1 MKHNNNILSKKKI
14 IIPLGVKE
22 KFDKLF
28 EIKSYQ
34 KTTKYNFAKCISII
48 LYHELNEGDDYV
60 PLAANYWKK
69 IYGGNYY
76 KAVLEPLIKANI
88 IQVATVCNNTKEG
101 FQKKQNLYRINPEYF
116 DDKVEVVEYT
126 NSNDT
131 CDIYSPFLEF
141 DNFIIKDKNLKISID
156 YDKTIKWIDDNA
168 ENIFNSYYHPEFIT
182 SDMKKVPSKIKYFN
196 NGISETKHL
205 TIESFESKI
214 PKGDS
219 FFYYKNSIYQA
230 NYQEF
235 HDYKVNI
242 IKKHYKFKVNEL
254 VNTEIDTSRNRINH
268 RLHNQLVTFPSKLLP
283 YVTINNAST
292 VQIDLRT
299 SQFLIFANL
308 INSFLNNKHQE
319 LIQFFKYKNTKDYLT
334 KLFMI
339 LESYKNLLPVTSI
352 NIDEKQDVIYH
363 NDVHQFISD
372 IFYQDF
378 YGLVQNELGLKD
390 RGLTKLILFLLIFKK
405 KTTSNLLTDKL
416 IKKYKTVI
424 SIMNEFKATDSNNK
438 SEKTDPKDENGNDDN
453 QDNNFAVMLQCVEAE
468 IFIDN
473 ILIPLQKK
481 GIPCFSRHDSIVVDH
496 RYRDEVIN
504 QIKDVFKNIGF
515 YYVSKEDDFFWNV
528 ADIEEAEK
536 NGFLDYYSEEQE
548 FEEMCRLADDLEYQ
562 SSLELRNDSIIKSNE
577 RIDVNNDL
585 TDVDLKNFDDDNDS
599 FKNERYDINK
609 IFDFDDIK
617 QEILRNLEKK
627 GLVNSEDVIN
637 KDDENE
643 TRNSEKF
650 DFINLLNIEDIKDD
664 MHLINSL
671 KTYNLTYNDIDYLL
685 NDLVIT
691 TDICEDYYNEVTTEM
706 LEVISNQNYISPNEK
721 DILQNEILEQFGLKS
736 PIQYS
741 LSTNKIIRQ
750 LIYSIYHFI
759 NRNKH

>member
-1 MKHNNNILSKKKI
+1 MKHNNNIFSKKKI

-254 VNTEIDTSRNRINH
+254 VYTKIDTSRNRINH

-283 YVTINNAST
+283 FVTINNAST

-299 SQFLIFANL
+299 SQFLIFANI
-308 INSFLNNKHQE
+308 INSFLNNKHNE
-319 LIQFFKYKNTKDYLT
+319 LIQFVKYKNTKDYLT

-390 RGLTKLILFLLIFKK
+390 RGLTKFILFLLIFKK

-416 IKKYKTVI
+416 IKKYETII

-438 SEKTDPKDENGNDDN
+438 REKTDPKDENGNNVN

-468 IFIDN
+468 LFIDN
-473 ILIPLQKK
+473 ILIPLQKR

-515 YYVSKEDDFFWNV
+515 YYVSKEDDFFWDV
-528 ADIEEAEK
+528 VDYEEAERC
-536 NGFLDYYSEEQE
+536 GFLEWQSNENEYDELCRLAGDKEYELSIQSTNSTSENNEIQEDKSNSHLKKSSNNVNCIEVQTKKENNQELINYVIKKTHNDINKLPNYYEKLKRKDAYCLLKFFKLPCKVKDDYTSYLDIYTLENLSSQKYLSQSERLILEDEVMNQKNENRNPYYSEET
-548 FEEMCRLADDLEYQ
+548 
-562 SSLELRNDSIIKSNE
+562 NNIITKIINSIIRFYPNGLFE
-577 RIDVNNDL
+577 NPDL
-585 TDVDLKNFDDDNDS
+585 SV
-599 FKNERYDINK
+599 
-609 IFDFDDIK
+609 
-617 QEILRNLEKK
+617 
-627 GLVNSEDVIN
+627 
-637 KDDENE
+637 
-643 TRNSEKF
+643 
-650 DFINLLNIEDIKDD
+650 
-664 MHLINSL
+664 
-671 KTYNLTYNDIDYLL
+671 
-685 NDLVIT
+685 
-691 TDICEDYYNEVTTEM
+691 
-706 LEVISNQNYISPNEK
+706 P
-721 DILQNEILEQFGLKS
+721 
-736 PIQYS
+736 
-741 LSTNKIIRQ
+741 
-750 LIYSIYHFI
+750 
-759 NRNKH
+759 